1 MTDRLKNKRRL
12 NFGLRELLG
21 GISILAIAFACERQ
35 SFGFGAAWAAMV
47 VGGMSVFFVRGKKDL
62 LIALLIGGLVFTV
75 LLGAALLWDTQR
87 YEETYPEK
95 HSMFGPLWIGVLMA
109 GIEVGALIAF
119 VGFAF
124 VKFWHFA
131 LTRPLQF
138 EIDHSEDQPIDSNED
153 G

>member
-75 LLGAALLWDTQR
+75 WLGVATFWNAQR
-87 YEETYPEK
+87 YEEIYPEK

-109 GIEVGALIAF
+109 GIEVGALITF

-131 LTRPLQF
+131 LARPLQF
-138 EIDHSEDQPIDSNED
+138 EIDHSEDQPIDSNQER
-153 G
+153 